1 MGRTAEGTAV
11 RRHAQREGSKG
22 GDMDDDTAGRRR
34 RYFTL
39 MGISLSLF
47 ILAAT
52 VIRLVSPTLAAV
64 VAGVAMVI
72 PPFAAIV
79 ANARWRP
86 EDQPPPGLTA
96 TCRRGQDSAAGVVG
110 LEQPVELALYLL
122 DLRYVGQRH
131 LTALPSGLHHQRP
144 AVQQSLEDGAGE
156 RHVVQPGQRDV

>member
-1 MGRTAEGTAV
+1 M
-11 RRHAQREGSKG
+11 H
-22 GDMDDDTAGRRR
+22 DDTAGRRR

-72 PPFAAIV
+72 PPFAAVV

-86 EDQPPPGLTA
+86 EDQPPPA
-96 TCRRGQDSAAGVVG
+96 PD
-110 LEQPVELALYLL
+110 P
-122 DLRYVGQRH
+122 D
-131 LTALPSGLHHQRP
+131 
-144 AVQQSLEDGAGE
+144 DK
-156 RHVVQPGQRDV
+156 